1 MAIKIEG
8 NKVIVTTN
16 TNAHRVTKKDTS
28 IKSKQMGEC
37 SICGE
42 VLLYYLYTKSGE
54 WWVCSIASRKNS
66 YKNKRKK
73 REDLI
78 KENDKYL
85 SVPSVTITD
94 INERI

>member
-8 NKVIVTTN
+8 NRVIVTTD
-16 TNAHRVTKKDTS
+16 TSAHRITKKDES
-28 IKSKQMGEC
+28 IKSSQMGEC

-42 VLLYYLYTKSGE
+42 VLLYYLSTKSKG
-54 WWVCSIASRKNS
+54 WFTCSTASKKNS
-66 YKNKRKK
+66 SKLKRKK

-85 SVPSVTITD
+85 SVL
-94 INERI
+94 